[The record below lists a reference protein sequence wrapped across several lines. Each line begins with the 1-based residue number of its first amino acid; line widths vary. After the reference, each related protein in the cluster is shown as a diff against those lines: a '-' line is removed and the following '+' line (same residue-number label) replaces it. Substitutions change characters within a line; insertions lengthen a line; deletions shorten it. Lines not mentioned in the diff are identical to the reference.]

1 MLFDD
6 LREIQHRFGYLPA
19 DQMLELSKKQEIPL
33 YKINGVAEFYP
44 EFRLTPPAQ
53 AVVEVCTDMACHLRG
68 ADTLCSD
75 LEQKF
80 AKMGKRAVEIHRRS
94 CLGQCDSAPALT
106 LNEVVFR
113 NVSTELAETH
123 IQAKLANIDL
133 PVPAF
138 EHQPVTLLADPY
150 RARNGESV
158 PARNGESVP
167 ARNGES
173 VPERYGALR
182 ALVASR
188 DFDGVIT
195 TLKDAGLGGMGGAG
209 FPTSI
214 KWDVVKKARGD
225 EKYLVCNA
233 DESEPGTIKDR
244 FIMTHLPHLVIE
256 GMIVGA
262 LVCGAKKGFLYIRHE
277 YKEQEAI
284 LRAEIDQCRRDG
296 LLGESILG
304 TDLSFHL
311 DIFVSP
317 GGYICGEG
325 SAQLEAIEGKRA
337 EPRNKPPNSA
347 TVGLWGKPT
356 ALNNVETFAN
366 VPQILANGVA
376 WFKAQGRDGAAG
388 LKFIG
393 VSGDVQRPGAFEI
406 PMGIP
411 VSEAILGLAG
421 GPAPGR
427 TVKAFSPSGAASGFI
442 PFDKFRDTHL
452 DFKSMRAAG
461 TMLGSGAI
469 VVVDDSRCILDMTL
483 NAIIFFRNES
493 CGKCVPCRVGSQKL
507 VDILVGWTRG
517 KGAPSD
523 LQLVADLAETMEQT
537 SICGLG
543 QFVPYPIT
551 TAFKHFRE
559 EIDAH
564 VLHKNCTAGVC
575 PIASARAQGQAV

>member
-1 MLFDD
+1 MLFDE
-6 LREIQHRFGYLPA
+6 LRIIQHKHGYLPA
-19 DQMLELSKKQEIPL
+19 DQIQELAQDLDIPL
-33 YKINGVAEFYP
+33 YRINGVAEFYP
-44 EFRLTPPAQ
+44 EFRVTPPAQ
-53 AVVEVCTDMACHLRG
+53 AVVELCTDMACHLRG
-68 ADTLCSD
+68 ADVLFNELDHRFS
-75 LEQKF
+75 
-80 AKMGKRAVEIHRRS
+80 KMGKKAVELHRRS

-106 LNEVVFR
+106 LNEVLYR
-113 NVSTELAETH
+113 NVTLELAENH
-123 IQAKLANIDL
+123 IQGKLAGIDL
-133 PVPAF
+133 PVAAVEHPAI
-138 EHQPVTLLADPY
+138 ELRAEPY
-150 RARNGESV
+150 RGI
-158 PARNGESVP
+158 PK
-167 ARNGES
+167 
-173 VPERYGALR
+173 YGALR
-182 ALVASR
+182 SLVESR
-188 DFDGVIT
+188 DFDGVIAK
-195 TLKDAGLGGMGGAG
+195 LKDAGLGGMGGAG

-214 KWDVVKKARGD
+214 KWDVVKKARSD
-225 EKYLVCNA
+225 EKYIVCNG
-233 DESEPGTIKDR
+233 DECEPGTIKDR

-256 GMIVGA
+256 GIIVGA
-262 LVCGAKKGFLYIRHE
+262 LVTGAQKGFFYLRHE

-284 LRAEIDQCRRDG
+284 LRAELDECRREG
-296 LLGESILG
+296 LLGDSILG

-311 DIFVSP
+311 DLFISP

-347 TVGLWGKPT
+347 TVGLWQKPT

-366 VPQILANGVA
+366 VPQILFNGVE
-376 WFKAQGRDGAAG
+376 WFKSQGRDGVAG

-393 VSGDVQRPGAFEI
+393 VSGDVQRPGPFEI

-421 GPAPGR
+421 GPANGKK
-427 TVKAFSPSGAASGFI
+427 VKAFSPSGAASGFL
-442 PFDKFRDTHL
+442 PFEKFKDTHL

-469 VVVDDSRCILDMTL
+469 VVVDETRCILDMTL
-483 NAIIFFRNES
+483 NAIVFFRNES

-507 VDILVGWTRG
+507 VDLLMGWTRG
-517 KGAPSD
+517 KGSEAD

-551 TAFKHFRE
+551 TALKHFRE

-564 VLHKNCTAGVC
+564 VLHKNCPAGVC
-575 PIASARAQGQAV
+575 PMRA

>member
-1 MLFDD
+1 MLFDEM
-6 LREIQHRFGYLPA
+6 RAIQHKHGYLPA
-19 DQMLELSKKQEIPL
+19 EQIHALSKALDIPL
-33 YKINGVAEFYP
+33 YRINGVAEFYP
-44 EFRLTPPAQ
+44 EYRLVPPAQ
-53 AVVEVCTDMACHLRG
+53 AMVEVCTDMACHLHG
-68 ADTLCSD
+68 ADELFND

-80 AKMGKRAVEIHRRS
+80 ARMGKRAVEIHRRS
-94 CLGQCDSAPALT
+94 CLGQCDFAPALT
-106 LNEVVFR
+106 LNEHVYRHV
-113 NVSTELAETH
+113 TAELAENH
-123 IQAKLANIDL
+123 IQAKLAGIDL
-133 PVPAF
+133 PVPLF
-138 EHQPVTLLADPY
+138 ENQPVELLADPY
-150 RARNGESV
+150 RNT
-158 PARNGESVP
+158 PK
-167 ARNGES
+167 
-173 VPERYGALR
+173 YGALSNLIEER
-182 ALVASR
+182 NW
-188 DFDGVIT
+188 DGVIT
-195 TLKDAGLGGMGGAG
+195 TLKNAGLGGMGGAG

-214 KWDVVKKARGD
+214 KWDVVRKTLGT
-225 EKYLVCNA
+225 EKYIVCNA

-256 GMIVGA
+256 GIIIGA
-262 LVCGAKKGFLYIRHE
+262 MVTGAQKGFLYIRHE

-284 LRAEIDQCRRDG
+284 LRAEIEQCYRDG
-296 LLGESILG
+296 WLGANIRG
-304 TDLSFHL
+304 TGLSFEL
-311 DIFVSP
+311 EIFVSP

-347 TVGLWGKPT
+347 TVGLWQKPT

-366 VPQILANGVA
+366 VPQILANGVD
-376 WFKAQGRDGAAG
+376 WYKSQGRDGAAG

-393 VSGDVQRPGAFEI
+393 VSGDVQRPGVFEI

-421 GPAPGR
+421 GPHGGKS
-427 TVKAFSPSGAASGFI
+427 VKAFSPSGAASGFL
-442 PFDKFRDTHL
+442 PFAKFRDTHL

-469 VVVDDSRCILDMTL
+469 VVLDETRCVLDMTL

-507 VDILVGWTRG
+507 VDILLGWTRG
-517 KGAPSD
+517 KGTESD
-523 LQLVADLAETMEQT
+523 LGLVRDLAETMEQT

-551 TAFKHFRE
+551 TALKHFRE

-564 VLHKNCTAGVC
+564 VLHKRCPVGVC
-575 PIASARAQGQAV
+575 EGLGR

>member
-1 MLFDD
+1 M
-6 LREIQHRFGYLPA
+6 REIQHRYGYLPA
-19 DQMLELSKKQEIPL
+19 DQVQELAKTLDIPL

-44 EFRLTPPAQ
+44 EFRVTPPAQ
-53 AVVEVCTDMACHLRG
+53 AVVEVCTDMACHLHG
-68 ADTLCSD
+68 ADTLFAD
-75 LEQKF
+75 LEQRF
-80 AKMGKRAVEIHRRS
+80 AKLGKKAVEVHRRS

-113 NVSTELAETH
+113 NVSLELAENH
-123 IQAKLANIDL
+123 IQAKLAGIEL
-133 PVPAF
+133 PAPVF
-138 EHQPVTLLADPY
+138 ENQPRELTADPY
-150 RARNGESV
+150 KGKEK
-158 PARNGESVP
+158 
-167 ARNGES
+167 
-173 VPERYGALR
+173 YGALR
-182 ALVASR
+182 ALVESQN
-188 DFDGVIT
+188 FDGVIA
-195 TLKDAGLGGMGGAG
+195 TLKEAGLGGMGGAG

-225 EKYLVCNA
+225 EKYIVCNA

-256 GMIVGA
+256 GIIVGA
-262 LVCGAKKGFLYIRHE
+262 LVVGAKKGFLYIRHE
-277 YKEQEAI
+277 YKEQEHI
-284 LRAEIDQCRRDG
+284 LQAEIDECRRIG
-296 LLGESILG
+296 LLGEGILG
-304 TDLSFHL
+304 SDLNFHL
-311 DIFVSP
+311 EIFVSP

-366 VPQILANGVA
+366 VPQILANGVE
-376 WFKAQGRDGAAG
+376 WFKSQGRDGTAG

-393 VSGDVQRPGAFEI
+393 VSGDVIRPGAFEV

-411 VSEAILGLAG
+411 VHEAILGLAG
-421 GPAPGR
+421 GPVNGR
-427 TVKAFSPSGAASGFI
+427 KVKAFSPSGAASGFI
-442 PFDKFRDTHL
+442 PFEKYKDTHL

-469 VVVDDSRCILDMTL
+469 VVVDETRCILDMTL

-507 VDILVGWTRG
+507 VDLLVGWTRG
-517 KGAPSD
+517 KGSQAD
-523 LQLVADLAETMEQT
+523 MQLVADLAETMEQT

-559 EIDAH
+559 EIEAH
-564 VLHKNCTAGVC
+564 VLHKNCPAGVC
-575 PIASARAQGQAV
+575 PMKA

>member
-1 MLFDD
+1 MLFDEM
-6 LREIQHRFGYLPA
+6 RAVQHKHGYLPA
-19 DQMLELSKKQEIPL
+19 EQIQQLAKDLQVPL
-33 YKINGVAEFYP
+33 FQINGVAEFYP
-44 EFRLTPPAQ
+44 EFRVTPPAQ

-68 ADTLCSD
+68 AENIFAG
-75 LEQKF
+75 LENRF
-80 AKMGKRAVEIHRRS
+80 AKLGKKAVEIHRRS

-106 LNEVVFR
+106 LNE
-113 NVSTELAETH
+113 ELYRSITLEHAENH
-123 IQAKLANIDL
+123 IQAKLAGIEL
-133 PVPAF
+133 PVPGRDSV
-138 EHQPVTLLADPY
+138 PVELLAEPY
-150 RARNGESV
+150 RGIAK
-158 PARNGESVP
+158 
-167 ARNGES
+167 
-173 VPERYGALR
+173 YGALR
-182 ALVASR
+182 SLIETR
-188 DFDGVIT
+188 DWDGVIT
-195 TLKDAGLGGMGGAG
+195 KLKDAGLGGMGGAG

-225 EKYLVCNA
+225 EKYIVCNA
-233 DESEPGTIKDR
+233 DECEPGTIKDR
-244 FIMTHLPHLVIE
+244 FIMTHLPHLVVE
-256 GMIVGA
+256 GIIVGA
-262 LVCGAKKGFLYIRHE
+262 LVTGAKKGFLYIRHE

-284 LRAEIDQCRRDG
+284 LRTEIEECYREG
-296 LLGESILG
+296 LLGDAILG

-311 DIFVSP
+311 EVFVSP

-347 TVGLWGKPT
+347 TVGLWQKPT

-366 VPQILANGVA
+366 VPQILFNGVD
-376 WFKAQGRDGAAG
+376 WFKSQGRDGVAG

-427 TVKAFSPSGAASGFI
+427 KVKAFSPSGAASGFL
-442 PFDKFRDTHL
+442 PYDRFCETHL

-483 NAIIFFRNES
+483 NAVIFFRNES

-507 VDILVGWTRG
+507 VDILSGWTRG
-517 KGAPSD
+517 KGTETD

-551 TAFKHFRE
+551 TALKHFRE

-564 VLHKNCTAGVC
+564 VLHRKCPAGVC
-575 PIASARAQGQAV
+575 PMPA